1 MTDPI
6 VRCSGCGVV
15 LQTNEAKAIG
25 YIPATVF
32 QQNITLP
39 RVCQRCYRMQH
50 YNEVSMVDAS
60 SHTFLTMLHRIGAQ
74 EGILVH
80 VIDATDAEATWI
92 DGLPRF
98 VGERRILLAVN
109 KIDVLPQRT
118 SRPRLRQWMAMTARQ
133 QAWTIADIV
142 LVSARTEEGLDTLS
156 AAMQHHMT
164 ASRTVFW
171 VGMANV
177 GKSSLVNAMLRTEQ
191 PSKATVTVSA
201 IPGTTLDWVRIPFG
215 DMTFIDTPGVM
226 YRRRLT
232 EVAAKS
238 DVLSLMPQEAIRPRT
253 YQLSA
258 QQTLFFGG
266 YVRVDFVQGSRRAWT
281 CYAAR
286 TIPIHRTKRV
296 RADALM
302 QTQRGILLQPPS
314 VATSSMLPP
323 WSKHTLTISPQKAYD
338 VVIAGLGW
346 ICLQAE
352 DAQATVDVYAPQGV
366 TVFVRPAMVGF
377 GKTVARMEGHRG

>member
-1 MTDPI
+1 
-6 VRCSGCGVV
+6 
-15 LQTNEAKAIG
+15 
-25 YIPATVF
+25 
-32 QQNITLP
+32 
-39 RVCQRCYRMQH
+39 
-50 YNEVSMVDAS
+50 MVDAS

-142 LVSARTEEGLDTLS
+142 LVSARTGEGLDTLS
-156 AAMQHHMT
+156 EAMQHHMT

-177 GKSSLVNAMLRTEQ
+177 GKSSLVNAMVRIEQ

-238 DVLSLMPQEAIRPRT
+238 DVLSLLPQEAMRPRT

-266 YVRVDFVQGSRRAWT
+266 YVRVDFVQGSRRPWT
-281 CYAAR
+281 CYVAR
-286 TIPIHRTKRV
+286 TIPIHRTKRA

-323 WSKHTLTISPQKAYD
+323 LSKHTLTISPQKAYD

-346 ICLQAE
+346 ICLQAD

-377 GKTVARMEGHRG
+377 GKTIARMEGHRG

>member
-1 MTDPI
+1 
-6 VRCSGCGVV
+6 
-15 LQTNEAKAIG
+15 
-25 YIPATVF
+25 
-32 QQNITLP
+32 
-39 RVCQRCYRMQH
+39 MQH
-50 YNEVSMVDAS
+50 YNEVSSTVEAS
-60 SHTFLTMLHRIGAQ
+60 SNTFLTMLHRIGAQ

-109 KIDVLPQRT
+109 KVDVLPQRT
-118 SRPRLRQWMAMTARQ
+118 SRPRLRQWIAMTARQ

-142 LVSARTEEGLDTLS
+142 LVSARTGEGIDTLY
-156 AAMQHHMT
+156 ATMQHHVT

-177 GKSSLVNAMLRTEQ
+177 GKSSLVNAVLRTKQ
-191 PSKATVTVSA
+191 QSSKATVTVSA
-201 IPGTTLDWVRIPFG
+201 MPGTTLDWVRIPFG

-226 YRRRLT
+226 YRRRVT
-232 EVAAKS
+232 EVAAKI

-266 YVRVDFVQGSRRAWT
+266 YVRADFVQGSRRTWT

-286 TIPIHRTKRV
+286 TIPIHRTKRA

-314 VATSSMLPP
+314 ASTSSTLPS
-323 WSKHTLTISPQKAYD
+323 WSKHTLTILPQKASD

-346 ICLQAE
+346 ICLQAD

-366 TVFVRPAMVGF
+366 TVFVRPAMIGF
-377 GKTVARMEGHRG
+377 GKMPARMEGHRR